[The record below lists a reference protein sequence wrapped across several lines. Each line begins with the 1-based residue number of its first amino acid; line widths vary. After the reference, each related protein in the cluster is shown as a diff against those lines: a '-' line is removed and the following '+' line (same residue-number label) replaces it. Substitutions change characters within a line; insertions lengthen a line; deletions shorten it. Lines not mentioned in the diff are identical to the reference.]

1 VNVRPDQPNERR
13 PAAAFDEVFP
23 SGSDSRNVALR
34 RFTIVVVTIF
44 WISQF
49 GANTL
54 FTQLTSPSSAW
65 ETMWPRAL
73 SCVVGEVITLVGIAL
88 QDRWRDAPLRI
99 RAYWAVAFT
108 IASSAVLGALG
119 YLIFEAFLGPMGDSP
134 LWTRFWYNYAVQ
146 VVPRLWV
153 FGTVYAMALAIS
165 YSSDVRQRE
174 EEIVGLRAL
183 AQETQLRA
191 LRSQLNPHF
200 LFNALNSIAA
210 LIRDGKSEQAE
221 AVTED
226 VADFLR
232 ITVTLDPQRLIT
244 LGEEAALQRLYLDI
258 QKVRFPTRLNIIF
271 DIGPTVEDALVPNL
285 ILQPL
290 VENSIKHAVAQS
302 TEPVTVRVSASADGS
317 KLRVLVEDDGGNAA
331 SGGAASGSSIGL
343 VNVAQRLTAHFGS
356 SATLTSV
363 PTDEGGYRN
372 LIVMP
377 LRRSS

>member
-1 VNVRPDQPNERR
+1 VFSVVWSINLHNFMDGIDGLLATQALFVLATFAVIACAGRGVDLALDVVV
-13 PAAAFDEVFP
+13 AAAIVGFLP
-23 SGSDSRNVALR
+23 SNAPRA
-34 RFTIVVVTIF
+34 TIF
-44 WISQF
+44 M
-49 GANTL
+49 GD
-54 FTQLTSPSSAW
+54 
-65 ETMWPRAL
+65 
-73 SCVVGEVITLVGIAL
+73 VG
-88 QDRWRDAPLRI
+88 
-99 RAYWAVAFT
+99 
-108 IASSAVLGALG
+108 SGALG